1 MYPEK
6 KNEVVWVFHVPNLIC
21 FEKVRKD
28 RIVRKD
34 QKERMDLKEK
44 RANGDQGECREHVML
59 RYSPQDIWAFLG
71 VVIVLCLLSLLYV
84 IS

>member
-21 FEKVRKD
+21 FER
-28 RIVRKD
+28 VRKD

-71 VVIVLCLLSLLYV
+71 AVIVLYLFSLLYL